1 MKRFPHPLALLAGC
15 VVLAAALSHIVPAG
29 RYERRDDPAT
39 GRSVV
44 VPGTYHRV
52 APTPVGPFAAV
63 VAIPKG
69 MASAG
74 EVIFLVLL
82 VGGAFVV
89 VERTGAL
96 GTATRWLAARLEQR
110 ATLVI
115 PAVAA
120 FFAAGGVLENMGEEI
135 IALVPVLLVLN
146 RRLGFDAVTAVAMS
160 IGAAAVGAAFS
171 PINPFQVGIAQKLA
185 QLPLLS
191 AWGYR
196 TVALGLALGLWVAW
210 TMRYAA
216 RTREAPA
223 LEPAG
228 AGEAAG
234 QSATRHGAV
243 LSLVLAAF
251 VVFVVGILRWGW
263 DFDHISAMF
272 FVMGVLAGIVG
283 GLGVSGTA
291 AAFAEGFGAMAYAAA
306 LIGFARAIFV
316 VLDQGGII
324 DTLVHGL
331 FAPIAGLPTALGALA
346 MMAAQ
351 ALIHVPVPSVSGQAV
366 LTMPVLV
373 PLGDLMG
380 LQRQA
385 VVLAY
390 QYGAGLSDLLTPTNG
405 ALMAVLAAA
414 GVSYDRWMRFA
425 VPRAAALFAL
435 GGGTLVLA
443 VALGVH

>member
-15 VVLAAALSHIVPAG
+15 VILAAALSHVVPAG

-39 GRSVV
+39 GRTVV
-44 VPGTYHRV
+44 VPGTYRHV
-52 APTPVGPFAAV
+52 APTPVGPFDAM
-63 VAIPKG
+63 VAIPRG
-69 MASAG
+69 MADAG
-74 EVIFLVLL
+74 DVIFLVLL

-89 VERTGAL
+89 VDRTGAL
-96 GTATRWLAARLEQR
+96 GAGMRWLASRLERR

-115 PAVAA
+115 PAVGL

-135 IALVPVLLVLN
+135 IALVPVLLVLS
-146 RRLGFDAVTAVAMS
+146 RRMGFDALTAVAMS
-160 IGAAAVGAAFS
+160 IGTAAVGAAFS

-191 AWGYR
+191 AWGFR
-196 TVALGLALGLWVAW
+196 TAALAVALGLWIGW

-216 RTREAPA
+216 RTAQPPAPA
-223 LEPAG
+223 DASDTG
-228 AGEAAG
+228 GAAG
-234 QSATRHGAV
+234 RHGVV
-243 LSLVLAAF
+243 LLLVLAAF

-272 FVMGVLAGIVG
+272 FVMGVLAGLVG
-283 GLGVSGTA
+283 GLGVQGTA
-291 AAFAEGFGAMAYAAA
+291 EAFARGFGEMAYAAA

-316 VLDQGGII
+316 VLDQGAII
-324 DTLVHGL
+324 DTLVDGL
-331 FAPIAGLPTALGALA
+331 FTPIAGLPTALGALA
-346 MMAAQ
+346 MMGAQ
-351 ALIHVPVPSVSGQAV
+351 ALVHVPVPSVSGQAV

-380 LQRQA
+380 LERQA

-414 GVSYDRWMRFA
+414 GVGYDRWMRFA
-425 VPRAAALFAL
+425 VPRVAALFVLGAL
-435 GGGTLVLA
+435 SLVLA
-443 VALGVH
+443 VVMEVR